1 MRTYLSQFI
10 PYSEDRRA
18 YPYRVIYPMHLDC
31 VNFAP
36 ITILYGNN
44 GSGKSTLLNVIARNI
59 GIKNMTLGNDN
70 EYFDGYIQK
79 CSSSISPEGIPE
91 DSALIRSEDIMVK
104 IARQRKLY
112 AGIKNSILSKDILRG
127 SGISKS
133 LVHKALKDPEAV
145 SAKDYA
151 LMSRFEDFRTA
162 KLELGNDDATSNG
175 EKALEYF
182 EENLFDES
190 LYLLDEPEN
199 SMAPAFQQKLAKHIE
214 LLAYQLDTQ
223 FVIATHSPFLLSIDG
238 ARIYDLDSR
247 PSREKARYE
256 LENMKAYYSLFKRFE
271 DKFAGKRQT
280 MSKNTNL
287 I

>member
-10 PYSEDRRA
+10 PYSEDRRV

-31 VNFAP
+31 INFAP

-44 GSGKSTLLNVIARNI
+44 GSGKSTLLNVIAQQI
-59 GIKNMTLGNDN
+59 GLKNMTLGNDN
-70 EYFDGYIQK
+70 EYFDGYVKK
-79 CSSSISPEGIPE
+79 CSSCIGIEGIPE
-91 DSALIRSEDIMVK
+91 DSAFIRSEDIMVK

-133 LVHKALKDPEAV
+133 LVNKALKDPESV

-151 LMSRFEDFRTA
+151 LMSRFEDFQTA
-162 KLELGNDDATSNG
+162 KLELENDDATSNG

-182 EENLFDES
+182 KEHLLDES

-199 SMAPAFQQKLAKHIE
+199 SMAPAFQQQLAKHIE
-214 LLAYQLDTQ
+214 LLAYRLDTQ

-247 PSREKARYE
+247 PSMEKAWYE

-271 DKFAGKRQT
+271 DKFKVIQ
-280 MSKNTNL
+280 
-287 I
+287 

>member
-1 MRTYLSQFI
+1 MRTYISQFI

-31 VNFAP
+31 INFAP

-44 GSGKSTLLNVIARNI
+44 GSGKSTLLNVIAQQI
-59 GIKNMTLGNDN
+59 GLKNMTLGNDN
-70 EYFDGYIQK
+70 EYFDGYVKK
-79 CSSSISPEGIPE
+79 CSSGICLEGVPE
-91 DSALIRSEDIMVK
+91 DSAFIRSEDIMVK

-133 LVHKALKDPEAV
+133 LVNKALKDPESV

-151 LMSRFEDFRTA
+151 LMSRFEDFQTA
-162 KLELGNDDATSNG
+162 KLELENDDATSNG

-182 EENLFDES
+182 EENLLDES

-199 SMAPAFQQKLAKHIE
+199 SMAPAFQQQLAKHIE
-214 LLAYQLDTQ
+214 LLAYRLDTQ
-223 FVIATHSPFLLSIDG
+223 FVIATHSPFLLSIHG

-247 PSREKARYE
+247 PSMEKAWYE

-271 DKFAGKRQT
+271 DKFKI
-280 MSKNTNL
+280 NP
-287 I
+287 